1 MATAAYYKNTSALVI
16 FNNRKTSILA
26 VKQRDTI
33 KAYSSDSLAFQDKS
47 LLAYNREHFS
57 QQMQSLPL
65 KNVLWFNT
73 KKILVIDS
81 ACIYN
86 LQLRPDVLLLVQ
98 SPKINLDRVIQ
109 QLHPKQVVAD
119 GTNYK
124 TYIARWAATCQKHK
138 IPFHAT
144 AEKGFYELN

>member
-1 MATAAYYKNTSALVI
+1 MATAVYYENTSALVV

-57 QQMQSLPL
+57 QQLQSLPL

-109 QLHPKQVVAD
+109 QLHPTQVVAD